1 MFNAFNI
8 ANHQNVTSMNTT
20 AYVLSTSG
28 STNYATYQ
36 PNYGAVTNSNSQG
49 FLYTPRELEFAIRIN
64 F

>member
-20 AYVLSTSG
+20 AYALSGT
-28 STNYATYQ
+28 TATYQ
-36 PNYGAVTNSNSQG
+36 TNYGLVTNSNSQG
-49 FLYTPRELEFAIRIN
+49 FLYTPRELEFSIRIN